1 MRAKFIL
8 MSVCIALFLFVPTMV
23 YASNQ
28 ADLLDRSVG
37 PIKIKC
43 ESIDEILETLSDSYK
58 IPIGISLADT
68 KKSPDRQIDVNLPEM
83 VLKSVLDFLVMQDPR
98 YKGKV
103 EGNVVNFFP
112 VKDYDPLVTSL
123 LDTNLSRV
131 SFSSQLRLS
140 DIRYEIFDLPEIN
153 AKLVQANVAPLMF
166 EMGIPS
172 TDKIGASL
180 KFSNLSLRELLDQI
194 TLNTSRRFWRL
205 TRWGDDNK
213 YIALTL

>member
-1 MRAKFIL
+1 M
-8 MSVCIALFLFVPTMV
+8 
-23 YASNQ
+23 
-28 ADLLDRSVG
+28 DLLDRSVG

-43 ESIDEILETLSDSYK
+43 ESIDEILEILSVSYK
-58 IPIGISLADT
+58 IPIGISLADA

-205 TRWGDDNK
+205 ARWGDANK

>member
-1 MRAKFIL
+1 
-8 MSVCIALFLFVPTMV
+8 V
-23 YASNQ
+23 
-28 ADLLDRSVG
+28 DLLDRSVG

-43 ESIDEILETLSDSYK
+43 ESIDEILEILSVSYK
-58 IPIGISLADT
+58 IPIGISLADA

-205 TRWGDDNK
+205 ARWGDANK

>member
-1 MRAKFIL
+1 
-8 MSVCIALFLFVPTMV
+8 MV

-98 YKGKV
+98 YKWKV

-112 VKDYDPLVTSL
+112 IKDFDPLVMSL

-140 DIRYEIFDLPEIN
+140 DIRYEIFDLSEIN
-153 AKLVQANVAPLMF
+153 AKLIQANVAPLMF

-180 KFSNLSLRELLDQI
+180 KFSNLSLRELLNQI
-194 TLNTSRRFWRL
+194 ALNTSRRFWRL